1 MTSLLPDTSPRG
13 VRERIRRGEWT
24 RPTAGLSPGHVQANL
39 VSLPREQ
46 AFDFL
51 LFCQRNPR
59 PCPLVEVL
67 EPGSPEPTATAP
79 GADIRTDLPAYNVYR
94 EGVLEATVADVRDYW
109 RDDLVTFLLGCSFTF
124 ETALAS
130 AGIPLHHVES
140 DRNVAMYKTNVATMP
155 AGVFA
160 GPLVVSMRP
169 VPQAQVVKAV
179 QVTSRFPN
187 AHGARR
193 CTSATQRRWA
203 SSTSHRP
210 TTATRPRHPRWRDP
224 AVLGVRGDAAG
235 RGGGVQAPLHDHPR
249 PRAHVHHGPAGRGC
263 GGALTAC
270 LR

>member
-1 MTSLLPDTSPRG
+1 MTTLLPDTSPRA
-13 VRERIRRGEWT
+13 VRERIRSGEWT
-24 RPTAGLSPGHVQANL
+24 RPTAGLAPGHVQANL

-67 EPGSPEPTATAP
+67 EPGCPEPTATAP

-140 DRNVAMYKTNVATMP
+140 DRNVAMYKTNVATPTP

-169 VPQAQVVKAV
+169 VPQAQVVKASAGDLALP
-179 QVTSRFPN
+179 QRR
-187 AHGARR
+187 ARR
-193 CTSATQRRWA
+193 APARR
-203 SSTSHRP
+203 RP
-210 TTATRPRHPRWRDP
+210 GEALGIRGPRRARLRRPARHP
-224 AVLGVRGDAAG
+224 
-235 RGGGVQAPLHDHPR
+235 
-249 PRAHVHHGPAGRGC
+249 
-263 GGALTAC
+263 
-270 LR
+270 

>member
-1 MTSLLPDTSPRG
+1 MSSLLPETSPRG

-67 EPGSPEPTATAP
+67 ETGSHEPTATAP

-124 ETALAS
+124 ETALSS

-140 DRNVAMYKTNVATMP
+140 DRNVAMYKTNVATTP

-179 QVTSRFPN
+179 QVTSRFPS
-187 AHGARR
+187 AHGA
-193 CTSATQRRWA
+193 
-203 SSTSHRP
+203 
-210 TTATRPRHPRWRDP
+210 
-224 AVLGVRGDAAG
+224 
-235 RGGGVQAPLHDHPR
+235 PLHVGDPEALGIR
-249 PRAHVHHGPAGRGC
+249 DLAAPDYGDPPVILEGETPLFWAC
-263 GGALTAC
+263 GVTPQAVAVASKPPFMITHAPGHMFITDLRDEDVAAL
-270 LR
+270 

>member
-1 MTSLLPDTSPRG
+1 MPETAPQA
-13 VRERIRRGEWT
+13 VRERIRSGEWT
-24 RPTAGLSPGHVQANL
+24 RPTAGLAPGHVQANL

-59 PCPLVEVL
+59 PCPLIEVM
-67 EPGSPEPTATAP
+67 EPGCPEPALTAP

-94 EGVLEATVADVRDYW
+94 EGVLEATVPDVRDYW

-130 AGIPLHHVES
+130 SGIPLHHV
-140 DRNVAMYKTNVATMP
+140 DGGRNVAMYKTNVATTP

-169 VPQAQVVKAV
+169 VPREQVVKAV

-187 AHGARR
+187 AHGAPVHVGEPEALGIRDLASPDYGDPPIINDGE
-193 CTSATQRRWA
+193 TPLFWA
-203 SSTSHRP
+203 CGVTPQAVAVASKPPFMITHAP
-210 TTATRPRHPRWRDP
+210 GHMFITDLRDE
-224 AVLGVRGDAAG
+224 DIAA
-235 RGGGVQAPLHDHPR
+235 L
-249 PRAHVHHGPAGRGC
+249 
-263 GGALTAC
+263 
-270 LR
+270 

>member
-1 MTSLLPDTSPRG
+1 MTTLLPETSPRG
-13 VRERIRRGEWT
+13 VRERIRSGAWT

-59 PCPLVEVL
+59 PCPLIEVM
-67 EPGSPEPTATAP
+67 EPGVAEPAQTAP
-79 GADIRTDLPAYNVYR
+79 GADIRTDVPSYNVYR
-94 EGVLEATVADVRDYW
+94 EGVLEATVPDVVDYW

-124 ETALAS
+124 ETALSS

-140 DRNVAMYKTNVATMP
+140 GRNVAMYKTNVATTP

-169 VPQAQVVKAV
+169 VPREQVVKAV

-187 AHGARR
+187 AHGAPVHVGEPEALGIRDLASPDYGDPPVMLEGE
-193 CTSATQRRWA
+193 TPLFWA
-203 SSTSHRP
+203 CGVTPQAVAVASKPPFMITHAP
-210 TTATRPRHPRWRDP
+210 GHMFITDLRDE
-224 AVLGVRGDAAG
+224 DIAA
-235 RGGGVQAPLHDHPR
+235 L
-249 PRAHVHHGPAGRGC
+249 
-263 GGALTAC
+263 
-270 LR
+270 

>member
-1 MTSLLPDTSPRG
+1 MSSLLPDTSPRG

-24 RPTAGLSPGHVQANL
+24 RPTAGLAPGHVQANL

-67 EPGSPEPTATAP
+67 EPGCPEPTATAP

-124 ETALAS
+124 ETALSS

-140 DRNVAMYKTNVATMP
+140 DRNVAMYKTNVATTP

-160 GPLVVSMRP
+160 GPAGGVHAARAASAGGEGRAGDLA
-169 VPQAQVVKAV
+169 VPQRPRRA
-179 QVTSRFPN
+179 P
-187 AHGARR
+187 AHR
-193 CTSATQRRWA
+193 ATRRRWA
-203 SSTSHRP
+203 SSTSHCP
-210 TTATRPRHPRWRDP
+210 TTATRPSSSMARRRCS
-224 AVLGVRGDAAG
+224 GRAG
-235 RGGGVQAPLHDHPR
+235 
-249 PRAHVHHGPAGRGC
+249 
-263 GGALTAC
+263 
-270 LR
+270 